1 MMIAIL
7 VEQHAPRRHGERTKC
22 RFSILKFLDEFEAG
36 GVGLQIGGTKVLLDL
51 LKTHH
56 H

>member
-7 VEQHAPRRHGERTKC
+7 VEQHAPVGMVSARSAA
-22 RFSILKFLDEFEAG
+22 SILKFLDEFEAG